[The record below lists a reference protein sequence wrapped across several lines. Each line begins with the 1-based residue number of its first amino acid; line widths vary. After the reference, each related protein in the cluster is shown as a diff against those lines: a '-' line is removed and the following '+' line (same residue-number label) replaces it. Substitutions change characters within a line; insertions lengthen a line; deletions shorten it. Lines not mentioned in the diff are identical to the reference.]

1 MENRHFR
8 QYREAGKEA
17 APTASQGATCRD
29 RDRATCGMIRS
40 RGWLTFRDS
49 LWQRRDR
56 VRLGYRS
63 RPARYLASNCP
74 RSIGAPVGGL
84 VISCTIFSPL
94 ALTRPT

>member
-49 LWQRRDR
+49 LWPRRDR

-63 RPARYLASNCP
+63 RPARYLTSGSNLTL
-74 RSIGAPVGGL
+74 GARV
-84 VISCTIFSPL
+84 
-94 ALTRPT
+94 